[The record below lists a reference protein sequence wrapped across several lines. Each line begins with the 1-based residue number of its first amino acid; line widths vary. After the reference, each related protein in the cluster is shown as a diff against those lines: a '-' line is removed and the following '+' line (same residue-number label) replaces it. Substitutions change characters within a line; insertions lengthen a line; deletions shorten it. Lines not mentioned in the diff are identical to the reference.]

1 MMAIHIERRRGP
13 ALGDRPVEIV
23 ERKGLGHPD
32 TICDMLS
39 EKFSVALSKHYL
51 ERFGLVLH
59 HNVDKALLSAGQ
71 TEPAFAG
78 GRILKPIDL
87 YLSGRAAVEVRGAR
101 VPVRELAEKVVAT
114 WFGQHMHAFDC
125 AAGIRLHCLVQPGS
139 SDLVKLFMRQRER
152 GVFLAND
159 TSIGVGFAPMTELE
173 RIVLAVEQTLNGA
186 QFKQRFPETGEDIKV
201 MGVREYDRITL
212 TIACAFIGCFLK
224 DIGAY
229 RDAKDRLHSVALH
242 AARRITAREV
252 VVEVNTAD
260 DMSAGAIYLTVTGT
274 SAEAGDDGETGR
286 GNRSNGLITPYR
298 PMTLEAVAGKNPIT
312 HVGKLYSTA
321 ANHMASAL
329 VAEVP
334 GVSEADCHLVSQIG
348 TPIDRP
354 RLVHLRVK
362 YDEKTLPPDI
372 EDRIRAVAEREIVR
386 IPELWK
392 SFLAAAASVA

>member
-1 MMAIHIERRRGP
+1 MPIHIERRRGP
-13 ALGDRPVEIV
+13 ALDDLPVEIV

-51 ERFGLVLH
+51 DRFGLVLH

-71 TEPAFAG
+71 TEPAFGG

-87 YLSGRAAVEVRGAR
+87 YLSGRAAVEVRGAC

-139 SDLVKLFMRQRER
+139 SDLVNLFLRQRER

-201 MGVREYDRITL
+201 MGLREHDHITL
-212 TIACAFIGCFLK
+212 TVACAFIGRFLK

-229 RDAKDRLHSVALH
+229 RDTKEQLRAAALQI
-242 AARRITAREV
+242 ARRITAREV
-252 VVEVNTAD
+252 VVDVNTAD
-260 DMSAGAIYLTVTGT
+260 DMSAGEVYLTVTGT

-321 ANHMASAL
+321 ANYMASTL

-334 GVSEADCHLVSQIG
+334 QVSEAECLLVSQIG

-354 RLVHLRVK
+354 RFVHLRVK
-362 YDEKTLPPDI
+362 YDKMTMPPDI
-372 EDRIRAVAEREIVR
+372 EDRIRSLTEHEIAR

-392 SFLAAAASVA
+392 SFLAAAAPVA

>member
-1 MMAIHIERRRGP
+1 MPIHIERRRGP
-13 ALGDRPVEIV
+13 ALDDLPVEIV

-51 ERFGLVLH
+51 DRFGLVLH

-71 TEPAFAG
+71 TEPAFGG

-87 YLSGRAAVEVRGAR
+87 YLSGRAAVEVRGAC

-125 AAGIRLHCLVQPGS
+125 VAGIRLHCLVQPGS
-139 SDLVKLFMRQRER
+139 SDLVNLFMRQRER

-159 TSIGVGFAPMTELE
+159 TSIGVWFAPMTELE

-201 MGVREYDRITL
+201 MGLREHDHITL
-212 TIACAFIGCFLK
+212 TVACAFIGRFLK

-229 RDAKDRLHSVALH
+229 RDAKEQLRAAALQI
-242 AARRITAREV
+242 ARRITAREV
-252 VVEVNTAD
+252 VVDVNTAD
-260 DMSAGAIYLTVTGT
+260 DMSAGEVYLTVTGT

-321 ANHMASAL
+321 ANYMASAL

-334 GVSEADCHLVSQIG
+334 QVSEAECLLVSQIG

-354 RLVHLRVK
+354 RFVHLRVK
-362 YDEKTLPPDI
+362 YDKMTLPPDI
-372 EDRIRAVAEREIVR
+372 EDRIRSVTEHEIAR

-392 SFLAAAASVA
+392 SFLAAAAPVA

>member
-1 MMAIHIERRRGP
+1 MPIHIERRRGP
-13 ALGDRPVEIV
+13 ALDDLPVEIV

-51 ERFGLVLH
+51 DRFGLVLH

-71 TEPAFAG
+71 TEPAFGG

-87 YLSGRAAVEVRGAR
+87 YLSGRAAVEVRGAC
-101 VPVRELAEKVVAT
+101 VPARELAEKVVAT

-139 SDLVKLFMRQRER
+139 SDLVNLFMRQRER

-201 MGVREYDRITL
+201 MGLREHDHITL
-212 TIACAFIGCFLK
+212 TVACAFIGRFLK
-224 DIGAY
+224 DIGTY
-229 RDAKDRLHSVALH
+229 RDAKEQLRAAALQI
-242 AARRITAREV
+242 ARRITAREV
-252 VVEVNTAD
+252 VVDVNTAD
-260 DMSAGAIYLTVTGT
+260 DMSAGEVYLTVTGT

-321 ANHMASAL
+321 ANYMASTL

-334 GVSEADCHLVSQIG
+334 QVSEAECLLVSQIG

-354 RLVHLRVK
+354 RFVHLRVK
-362 YDEKTLPPDI
+362 YDKMTLPPDI
-372 EDRIRAVAEREIVR
+372 EDRIRSVTEHEIAR

-392 SFLAAAASVA
+392 SFLAAAAPVA

>member
-1 MMAIHIERRRGP
+1 MPIHIERRRGP
-13 ALGDRPVEIV
+13 ALDDLPVEIV

-51 ERFGLVLH
+51 DRFGLVLH

-71 TEPAFAG
+71 TEPAFGG

-87 YLSGRAAVEVRGAR
+87 YLSGRAAVEVRGAC

-125 AAGIRLHCLVQPGS
+125 VAGIRLHCLVQPGS
-139 SDLVKLFMRQRER
+139 SDLVNLFMRQRER

-201 MGVREYDRITL
+201 MGLREHDHITL
-212 TIACAFIGCFLK
+212 TVACAFIGRFLK

-229 RDAKDRLHSVALH
+229 RDAKEQLRAAALQI
-242 AARRITAREV
+242 ARRITAREV
-252 VVEVNTAD
+252 VVDVNTAD
-260 DMSAGAIYLTVTGT
+260 DMSAGEVYLTVTGT

-321 ANHMASAL
+321 ANYTASAL

-334 GVSEADCHLVSQIG
+334 QVSEAECLLVSQIG

-354 RLVHLRVK
+354 RFVHLRVK
-362 YDEKTLPPDI
+362 YDKMTLPPDI
-372 EDRIRAVAEREIVR
+372 EDRIRSVTEHEIAR

-392 SFLAAAASVA
+392 SFLAAAAPVA

>member
-1 MMAIHIERRRGP
+1 MPIHIERRRGP
-13 ALGDRPVEIV
+13 ALDDLPVEIV

-51 ERFGLVLH
+51 DRFGLVLH

-71 TEPAFAG
+71 TEPAFGG

-87 YLSGRAAVEVRGAR
+87 YLSGRAAVEVRGAC
-101 VPVRELAEKVVAT
+101 VPARELAEKVVAT

-139 SDLVKLFMRQRER
+139 SDLVNLFLRQRER

-201 MGVREYDRITL
+201 MGLREHDHITL
-212 TIACAFIGCFLK
+212 TVACAFIGRFLK
-224 DIGAY
+224 DIGTY
-229 RDAKDRLHSVALH
+229 RDAKEQLRAAALQI
-242 AARRITAREV
+242 ARRITAREV
-252 VVEVNTAD
+252 VVDVNTAD
-260 DMSAGAIYLTVTGT
+260 DMSAGEVYLTVTGT

-321 ANHMASAL
+321 ANYMASTL

-334 GVSEADCHLVSQIG
+334 QVSEAECLLVSQIG

-354 RLVHLRVK
+354 RFVHLRVK
-362 YDEKTLPPDI
+362 YDKMTLPPDI
-372 EDRIRAVAEREIVR
+372 EDRIRSVTEHEIAR

-392 SFLAAAASVA
+392 SFLAAAAPVA

>member
-1 MMAIHIERRRGP
+1 MPIHIERRRGP
-13 ALGDRPVEIV
+13 ALDDLPVEIV

-51 ERFGLVLH
+51 DRFGLVLH

-71 TEPAFAG
+71 TEPAFGG

-87 YLSGRAAVEVRGAR
+87 YLSGRAAVEVRGAC

-125 AAGIRLHCLVQPGS
+125 VAGIRLHCLVQPGS
-139 SDLVKLFMRQRER
+139 SDLVNLFMRQRER

-201 MGVREYDRITL
+201 MGLREHDHITL
-212 TIACAFIGCFLK
+212 TVACAFIGRFLK

-229 RDAKDRLHSVALH
+229 RDAKEQLRAAALQI
-242 AARRITAREV
+242 ARRITAREV
-252 VVEVNTAD
+252 VVDVNTAD
-260 DMSAGAIYLTVTGT
+260 DMSAGEVYLTVTGT

-321 ANHMASAL
+321 ANYMASAL

-334 GVSEADCHLVSQIG
+334 QVSEAECLLVSQIG

-354 RLVHLRVK
+354 RFVHLRVK
-362 YDEKTLPPDI
+362 YDKMTLPPDI
-372 EDRIRAVAEREIVR
+372 EDRIRSVTEHEIAR

-392 SFLAAAASVA
+392 SFLAAAAPVA